1 MSEHIEHKR
10 ETPVTTPAPLEQGIS
25 YTTAAE
31 TPSPQES
38 SIDEKDKTLFHRRRT
53 NDEDEEHGHQK
64 QDIIAE
70 EMQDENEKKV
80 FGLRQKRFR
89 QIWHLVGW
97 LCFTAFLIAA
107 IILNEGSPIS
117 VLAVAYG
124 FITLYLIASHVPDHT
139 FARPAHGVWTAG
151 ASAADR
157 IPIRVRQIIGY
168 GIFPV
173 ALVLTA
179 VIRDDDDNGT
189 RVQRVISLCGLLFFL
204 LALFATSRNRKLI
217 HWPTVA
223 VGIGLQFLLGLF
235 VIRTYIGQT
244 IFSYIG
250 KFMARFLGFSS
261 DGIGFIVGA
270 DFLKLYGNTFLVGV
284 LPAIV
289 FFGAV
294 IQVLYYYNIIQTAI
308 GAMGKII
315 VYMFQISGV
324 EVVAACAAPF
334 VGMSESAML
343 VGPYL
348 EHATNAEIHQVM
360 ASGFATISGSV
371 FLGLIGFG
379 ASPTHLI
386 TCCIMSVPC
395 AIVTSKMR
403 YPEEE
408 VPLTRG
414 KAIALERP
422 DAEDSFVHALAN
434 GSILGMQLCI
444 VIAAVL
450 IGFLSLLGCANYVL
464 KWVFLFLGVTDIS
477 IERLLGYFFY
487 PFAWILGIPAAD
499 VYASSQMMG
508 VKFALNE
515 FVGFA
520 GAQSS
525 GFFNNASERAKL
537 LATFACCSFA
547 NPSSLGSQISLL
559 GKMAPGRAGDIA
571 RVSVSA
577 IMAGAL
583 STIMSACIAGIVL

>member
-1 MSEHIEHKR
+1 MSEHSQLEHAAPAVD
-10 ETPVTTPAPLEQGIS
+10 TPF
-25 YTTAAE
+25 
-31 TPSPQES
+31 
-38 SIDEKDKTLFHRRRT
+38 DEKDQTLFKRRST
-53 NDEDEEHGHQK
+53 
-64 QDIIAE
+64 AE
-70 EMQDENEKKV
+70 EEVMTDERIVDSEDDKKV
-80 FGLRQKRFR
+80 LGLKQKHFR
-89 QIWHLVGW
+89 MLTHLALW
-97 LCFTAFLIAA
+97 MCFTAFLVAA
-107 IILNEGSPIS
+107 IVLNENGPIS
-117 VLAVAYG
+117 VLSVFYG
-124 FITLYLIASHVPDHT
+124 FFTMFLIVQYAPEGIFSRAA
-139 FARPAHGVWTAG
+139 FAVWSAG
-151 ASAADR
+151 ADVIER
-157 IPIRVRQIIGY
+157 IPLKVRQVVGY

-173 ALVLTA
+173 ALILTA
-179 VIRDDDDNGT
+179 VVRGDNESGT
-189 RVQRVISLCGLLFFL
+189 RVQRVISLCGLLIFT
-204 LALFATSRNRKLI
+204 LALYATSRNRKMI

-223 VGIGLQFLLGLF
+223 SGIGLQFLLGLF
-235 VIRTYIGQT
+235 VIRTYIGET

-250 KFMARFLGFSS
+250 GFMATFLGFSS
-261 DGIGFIVGA
+261 NGISFIIG
-270 DFLKLYGNTFLVGV
+270 DTMMGLYGSSFLFGV
-284 LPAIV
+284 LPAII

-294 IQVLYYYNIIQTAI
+294 IQVLYYWNVIQTAI
-308 GAMGKII
+308 SSMGKII
-315 VYMFQISGV
+315 VYLFQVSGV

-360 ASGFATISGSV
+360 TSGFATISGSV
-371 FLGLIGFG
+371 YLGLVGFG

-395 AIVTSKMR
+395 AIVTSKIR

-414 KAIALERP
+414 KAIKLERP

-450 IGFLSLLGCANYVL
+450 IGFLSLLGCGNYVL
-464 KWVFLFLGVTDIS
+464 NWVFLFLGVTDIT
-477 IERLLGYFFY
+477 IQRLLGYFFY
-487 PFAWILGIPAAD
+487 PFAWILGIPSQD
-499 VYASSQMMG
+499 VYEASKMMG

-520 GAQSS
+520 GAQAD
-525 GFFNNASERAKL
+525 GFFTSAYTARAQL

-559 GKMAPGRAGDIA
+559 GKMAPTRAGDIA

-577 IMAGAL
+577 VIAGAL
-583 STIMSACIAGIVL
+583 STIMSACIAGVVM

>member
-1 MSEHIEHKR
+1 M
-10 ETPVTTPAPLEQGIS
+10 
-25 YTTAAE
+25 
-31 TPSPQES
+31 
-38 SIDEKDKTLFHRRRT
+38 DEKDQTLFNRRPT
-53 NDEDEEHGHQK
+53 IEEKMVDEKVSLD
-64 QDIIAE
+64 
-70 EMQDENEKKV
+70 NEDDKKV
-80 FGLRQKRFR
+80 FGLHQRRFR
-89 QIWHLVGW
+89 QIWHAVAW
-97 LCFTAFLIAA
+97 LCFTAFLIVA
-107 IILNEGSPIS
+107 IVLNKGSPIS

-124 FITLYLIASHVPDHT
+124 FATLYLIAAHTSEGT
-139 FARPAHGVWTAG
+139 FANPAHAVWTKG
-151 ASAADR
+151 ADAINSL
-157 IPIRVRQIIGY
+157 PLRVRQVVGY

-173 ALVLTA
+173 AIILTA
-179 VIRDDDDNGT
+179 VVREDNEYGT

-204 LALFATSRNRKLI
+204 LVLYATSRNRKLI

-223 VGIGLQFLLGLF
+223 TGIGLQFLLGLF

-244 IFSYIG
+244 IFSYLG
-250 KFMARFLGFSS
+250 QAMASFLGFSS
-261 DGIGFIVGA
+261 NGIGFIVGDKFMA
-270 DFLKLYGNTFLVGV
+270 DYGATFLIGV
-284 LPAIV
+284 LPAII

-308 GAMGKII
+308 GAMGRII
-315 VYMFQISGV
+315 VYVFEVSGV

-414 KAIALERP
+414 KSVDLERP

-444 VIAAVL
+444 VISAVL
-450 IGFLSLLGCANYVL
+450 IGFLSLLGCANYIVNWL
-464 KWVFLFLGVTDIS
+464 FVFLGVADIT
-477 IERLLGYFFY
+477 IQRILGWGFF
-487 PFAWILGIPAAD
+487 PFAWLLGIPNAD
-499 VYASSQMMG
+499 VLAASKMMG
-508 VKFALNE
+508 VKFVLNE
-515 FVGFA
+515 FVGFFD
-520 GAQSS
+520 AQKA
-525 GFFNNASERAKL
+525 GFFTAAVSARAQL

-559 GKMAPGRAGDIA
+559 GKMAPTRASDIA

-577 IMAGAL
+577 ILAGAL
-583 STIMSACIAGIVL
+583 STILSACIAGVVL